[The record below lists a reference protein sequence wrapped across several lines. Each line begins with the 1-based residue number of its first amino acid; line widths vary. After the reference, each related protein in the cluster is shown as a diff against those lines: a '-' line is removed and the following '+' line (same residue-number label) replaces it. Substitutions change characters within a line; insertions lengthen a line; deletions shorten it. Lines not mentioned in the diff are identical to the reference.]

1 MPEPVDLQGM
11 GQIRT
16 NAAAALLGVAPNT
29 LRSWEQRF
37 GHPTPRRTVG
47 GHRIFELSEIEAL
60 RHALSET
67 GDVSAAIA
75 IVAQRGEGPATP
87 GRLSLAFT
95 DFDEQ
100 KADHIL
106 EQSLSMRSLE
116 RTIEHV
122 LLDAVARLDVRSA
135 ERCFAFRY
143 ATGWLAAAKRVAP
156 PASRP
161 EGVMIF
167 EASVPGATLGGTA
180 SAPGGERGLAASADL
195 DALHAQALELMLRRI
210 GLRTLSLTSSLPQE
224 RVGNALRALRPAAL
238 VLAGAGCEMSSLGRL
253 VHAARQVCG
262 ELAIYDF
269 RGAVPDAGASTVP
282 HLDQSPIEAVQQ
294 LREHLLE
301 GGAQREHA
309 ASREQATPE
318 RAVPAVRAER
328 LPALSALPA

>member
-1 MPEPVDLQGM
+1 V

-37 GHPTPRRTVG
+37 GHPTPRRTEG

-60 RHALSET
+60 RHALFET
-67 GDVSAAIA
+67 GDVAAAIA
-75 IVAQRGEGPATP
+75 IVAERGEGPATP
-87 GRLSLAFT
+87 GRLSIAFS

-100 KADHIL
+100 KADHVL

-122 LLDAVARLDVRSA
+122 LLDAVQRLDERSA
-135 ERCFAFRY
+135 ERCFASRY

-167 EASVPGATLGGTA
+167 EA
-180 SAPGGERGLAASADL
+180 GERGAGSASEGADL

-210 GLRTLSLTSSLPQE
+210 GLRTLSLTSTLPQE
-224 RVGNALRALRPAAL
+224 RVGNALRALRPSAL
-238 VLAGAGCEMSSLGRL
+238 VLAGSGCEMTSLGKL
-253 VHAARQVCG
+253 VHVARQVCG
-262 ELAIYDF
+262 ELTIYDF
-269 RGAVPDAGASTVP
+269 RGAVPDSGGSTVP
-282 HLDQSPIEAVQQ
+282 RLGQSPIEAVAELRQQ
-294 LREHLLE
+294 LLE
-301 GGAQREHA
+301 GSSQRK
-309 ASREQATPE
+309 
-318 RAVPAVRAER
+318 ER
-328 LPALSALPA
+328 LPVLTALPA